1 MPTRLRPSLITIP
14 VLWTWYEVTLG
25 RRRQRRRLYRE
36 LRGNPGQ
43 RPGLLVLDLLC
54 GKDVGPAV
62 EHFRQRDAS
71 LKAIPPARHFLLS
84 RTRALTPDDVP
95 ALHAELRELAAR
107 VVGQGVDVLHYFHA
121 GPSVAAAL
129 VGAEL
134 ANGCR
139 VILYQWDHG
148 TYVRFGPMKM
158 L

>member
-1 MPTRLRPSLITIP
+1 
-14 VLWTWYEVTLG
+14 
-25 RRRQRRRLYRE
+25 
-36 LRGNPGQ
+36 
-43 RPGLLVLDLLC
+43 
-54 GKDVGPAV
+54 V
-62 EHFRQRDAS
+62 EHFRQSDAS
-71 LKAIPPARHFLLS
+71 LKAIPPARCFLLS
-84 RTRALTPDDVP
+84 RTCALTPDDMP